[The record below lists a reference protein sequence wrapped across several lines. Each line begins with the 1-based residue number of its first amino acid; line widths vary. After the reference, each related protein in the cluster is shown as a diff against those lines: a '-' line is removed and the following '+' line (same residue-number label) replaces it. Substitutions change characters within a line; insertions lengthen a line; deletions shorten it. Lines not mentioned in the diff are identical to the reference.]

1 MEEVVISSRVNLS
14 LLVDHINGLPKRV
27 YFRAPEWSDDDESS
41 EDATGEYFFDND
53 IPDDTP
59 ACKIKPFLVPN
70 LKFTI
75 LYGGSTCEAP
85 AKIIEHVPE
94 SFFSL
99 KMPPAHLLSLGG
111 AFPLRDKVDL
121 IFKRKLTIFVE
132 ILECC
137 TVEVPESLLYHIL
150 PFIWGDNISNG
161 VLHDIVLAVGKLL
174 ARDPNPNL

>member
-1 MEEVVISSRVNLS
+1 MSSRVDNLR
-14 LLVDHINGLPKRV
+14 LLVEHINHTPN
-27 YFRAPEWSDDDESS
+27 DDVHRD
-41 EDATGEYFFDND
+41 
-53 IPDDTP
+53 
-59 ACKIKPFLVPN
+59 PN

-94 SFFSL
+94 SVFSL
-99 KMPPAHLLSLGG
+99 KMSPAHFMLSLGV